1 MFFRHLVLPTR
12 NTSPHRR
19 FRQQTLIGLTFV
31 ALLLVGMQALRAVQ
45 AQRNNFTDIN
55 IKAQVDPT
63 QPQVGPG
70 VPQVGSNASRSAAS
84 ISKAGSLLFFP
95 KFTSDT
101 TKPNE
106 VNTLLTVTNT
116 NPRDAVSLRVFFIYD
131 CTADD
136 LFITLVANQSRTF
149 VASKEAPNTTGY
161 AIVMAVNSQGL
172 PTQFNWLAGHAALR
186 DDSGHE
192 AAYPAFAVAKRSAG
206 AASFNSSGATADIL
220 FDNKDYDRLP
230 KTVAIDNFQ
239 NQDPVSG
246 PAVKT
251 DIAIFSPQTDLGSTV
266 SYGYNLNATLYDFA
280 GASHSQDVKV
290 SCGVA
295 AGVGELWT
303 TPPFD
308 SVVSANRPGWGKISA
323 RGDNNSALPVI
334 GLSLTDGATTAW
346 HNARPMQTLE
356 WLESFRLTIPIEA
369 PGNPVADV
377 VTHTLADVVSGG
389 EGASESK
396 AGSILLYP
404 RFLTGANGTTQIFL
418 TNTHPTQKTR
428 VRVFFSGLSGTP
440 EVRETILTLPAQQ
453 TVSLPADEISPE
465 QRGWLLVM
473 AIDSRALPQQFNYL
487 IGSAQV
493 AEAGGLKNSYNA
505 LAVARLKQDAAARNE
520 DVKTASLSFDDDEY
534 DRLPGTVAM
543 PFVPSQGDSASW
555 LGFVRPANSLLETP
569 NTRTTA
575 NVMLYDELLANF
587 GASVARSEIRL
598 NQIRSSVLS
607 PPITNTIQP
616 GQHGWLKLLSAT
628 PVFTWTLSS
637 RLAPFTTSGGSWR
650 GGLNG
655 SGQLLTLTTA
665 ENFVL
670 NVPATNPNNH
680 APIAVAD
687 TIGLEVE
694 ARRASGTIVRLD
706 GSGSSDEDQDDTL
719 SYQWLDNDL
728 PVSTARIADRRLALG
743 NHTLK
748 LIVSD
753 ASGVT
758 SQPAEQNVN
767 VVDTT
772 PPQISGLPSAIAKV
786 TDSVNGDVVTF
797 PMPVAYDMVDGYVS
811 VTLSQASGTVFRL
824 GKTSVMVTAK
834 DKAGNTARTSFDVTV
849 SRGTPQPQTGGEA
862 GSKAPVMENLN
873 DQYVK
878 RGTSRSITLQA
889 VDEDGDPV
897 MFSLQGAPSY
907 AQLITGDPGSRTATL
922 RIAPEAGDTA
932 AATNVRVVASDG
944 RGQSFSTL
952 PFRIIISDVP
962 NDDTGSG
969 TSSNRPPIA
978 VVAPLPAAIQAD
990 SKTGAEITLDGSLS
1004 RDPDGDPLIYSW
1016 YDGDVLLARGAV
1028 VTVNLAVGLHALK
1041 LTVFDG
1047 KDGITSTAA
1056 MVVEVL
1062 PRGLSVIN
1070 SSPNLLDR
1078 GVTVTLTVTGT
1089 GFNSGSELR
1098 FGKEGINVTNYVS
1111 IEEDKIVA
1119 TISIASNAIPG
1130 YRDVYVYNPTGQS
1143 ARLRSGLFVNR

>member
-84 ISKAGSLLFFP
+84 VSKAGSLLFFP

-280 GASHSQDVKV
+280 GAPHSQDVKV

-555 LGFVRPANSLLETP
+555 LGFVRP
-569 NTRTTA
+569 
-575 NVMLYDELLANF
+575 
-587 GASVARSEIRL
+587 
-598 NQIRSSVLS
+598 
-607 PPITNTIQP
+607 
-616 GQHGWLKLLSAT
+616 
-628 PVFTWTLSS
+628 

-1004 RDPDGDPLIYSW
+1004 RDPDGDALIYSW